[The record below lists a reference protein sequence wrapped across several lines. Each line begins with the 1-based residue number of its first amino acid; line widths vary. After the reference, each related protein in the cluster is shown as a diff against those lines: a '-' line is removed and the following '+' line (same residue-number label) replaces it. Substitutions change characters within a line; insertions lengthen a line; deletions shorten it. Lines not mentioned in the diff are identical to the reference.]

1 MEIGFQNVVRN
12 FYFDNESEYRVEVI
26 DTWEMAI
33 KEAGV
38 FKGKFTVELS
48 GKEYMAIRI
57 RNPLANKTICVYRYS
72 NLNTMFSPL
81 YTFKYFF

>member
-1 MEIGFQNVVRN
+1 MLQIFRELYFMEIGFQNVVRN

-26 DTWEMAI
+26 DTWEKAI

-57 RNPLANKTICVYRYS
+57 RNIKPQ
-72 NLNTMFSPL
+72 M
-81 YTFKYFF
+81 